1 MTAKQS
7 KAEKAAF
14 IKICEL
20 IGEMSLGIHGRE
32 ESDVFKRIDEVLRK
46 SIDYKPYTNVQ
57 KQLSEHR
64 IALQF
69 YANMLNELYESKDDL
84 KRYGELIHK
93 ISEDKGE
100 TAYKLINR
108 NY

>member
-1 MTAKQS
+1 MAATKS
-7 KAEKAAF
+7 KAERAAF

-20 IGEMSLGIHGRE
+20 IGEMSLGIHGKE

-64 IALQF
+64 VALQF
-69 YANMLNELYESKDDL
+69 YGNMLHELSESKDDL

-93 ISEDKGE
+93 IAEDKGK
-100 TAYKLINR
+100 TAFKLINR